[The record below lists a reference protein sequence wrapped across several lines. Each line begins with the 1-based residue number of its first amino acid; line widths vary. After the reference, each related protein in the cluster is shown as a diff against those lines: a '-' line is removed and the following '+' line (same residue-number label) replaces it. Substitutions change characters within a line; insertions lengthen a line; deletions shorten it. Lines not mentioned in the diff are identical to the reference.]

1 VPEVTVEE
9 KWGGTVGRK
18 NGRAEAVEE
27 KEPEP
32 EQPSSGHA
40 VMGQRPRASS
50 GRATTGHWPRAS
62 LGRAGRSIGG
72 GRAGAAELVHGGRAL
87 ALGEVLRRAV
97 GGLSWAVVSGC
108 VSARPGAWRRC
119 RVQPRR
125 SPPGGYSARLKG
137 LDTQV
142 RALES

>member
-108 VSARPGAWRRC
+108 VKCPSRC
-119 RVQPRR
+119 LEAALLVGNKELEAVTANEN
-125 SPPGGYSARLKG
+125 GG
-137 LDTQV
+137 
-142 RALES
+142 ALELPYF